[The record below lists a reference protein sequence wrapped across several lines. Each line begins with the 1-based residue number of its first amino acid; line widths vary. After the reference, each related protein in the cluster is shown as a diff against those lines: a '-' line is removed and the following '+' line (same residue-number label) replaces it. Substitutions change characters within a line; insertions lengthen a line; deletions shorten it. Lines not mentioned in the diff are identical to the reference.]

1 MLKAPKRQYLHIRF
15 QLQPIFMHVFIT
27 RSFRDCPFFH
37 QQLSALGWEVSGL
50 PLIQLS
56 PLPFEII
63 PAADWIFFSSG
74 NGVRFFF
81 QNLEEKNIR
90 IPIAKW
96 AAIGPATATAL
107 AEFVDHVDFTGTGD
121 PDTTVEAF
129 TNQVKKQS
137 VLFLG
142 ARNARMDLRNK
153 LSAHTLVR
161 TLDVYD
167 NHPISDPPLSTADVM
182 VFTSPMNAEAYFA
195 VHRPNERQTCVA
207 IGKSTAAALR
217 TFGITELLIPETPTE
232 ESLVALLRTE
242 FSA

>member
-1 MLKAPKRQYLHIRF
+1 
-15 QLQPIFMHVFIT
+15 MHVFIT
-27 RSFRDCPFFH
+27 RSLGECPFFQ

-56 PLPFEII
+56 PLPFEIV

-81 QNLEEKNIR
+81 QNIEEKNIR

-107 AEFVDHVDFTGTGD
+107 AEFVDQIDFTGTGD

-129 TNQVKKQS
+129 KNRVKKQT

-153 LSAHTLVR
+153 LNAHTLVR
-161 TLDVYD
+161 SLDVYD
-167 NHPISDPPLSTADVM
+167 NRPITDPPVSNAEVL

-195 VHRPNERQTCVA
+195 VHHPNERQSCVA

-217 TFGITELLIPETPTE
+217 TFGITEPLIPEMPTE

-242 FSA
+242 FLV